1 MSIIKRRP
9 GALMAIGAL
18 IATGCIAFALRTV
31 WVERGGT
38 RLHDKVWQMTLEFH
52 FQADQSGAA
61 VYLALPVD
69 APRTKLL
76 GQTFFYPRLRQA
88 RLRPKAGELREAV
101 FVAPQR
107 GRFYLRAD
115 FQFYSDP
122 SAARQKTPTKE
133 TLSAVSRELYLSDDP
148 LIQIDNDRVKSA
160 FEKLFAAQTDKRQLL
175 DIIADFCEKKI
186 AVAATATPRS
196 VADVLLLR
204 KATALER
211 ARTMIALCRIGKI
224 PARLVSGFILA
235 EKPDAQP
242 YFWLEAYMDNNWLP
256 YDPENGYRH
265 ELPFNFIAVR
275 RGESEI
281 LRIKDGSRVSQ
292 EYTITHIV
300 NPHGFRGSAEQHF
313 IEVFD
318 LTRLPLSTQSSLILL
333 LLLPL
338 GALVTTFTRN
348 ILGIRTIGTFTPTL
362 LALAAVYADWRTT
375 ITIFIIVII
384 IAFGGRALMPGLKL
398 LKIPRLSVIFTMV
411 TVSMTLT
418 VSILEYFHFTP
429 AGHVVLLPL
438 VVLTTIVDRTYTA
451 VDRDGKRIALKRLG
465 WTIGVAICC
474 VWLFQW
480 EFIGRLLLV
489 HPELHFITLALLL
502 LLGLYNTRKLS
513 DISFFRFLA
522 EDHIKKDTATLDNS
536 PET

>member
-1 MSIIKRRP
+1 MSLIKKRP
-9 GALMAIGAL
+9 GALVAIGSL
-18 IATGCIAFALRTV
+18 IALGCIAFALRTV

-38 RLHDKVWQMTLEFH
+38 RLHDKVWQLTLEFH
-52 FQADQSGAA
+52 FQARQSGAA
-61 VYLALPVD
+61 AFMALPVD
-69 APRTKLL
+69 TPRAKLL
-76 GQTFFYPRLRQA
+76 GQNFFYPRLRQA
-88 RLRPKAGELREAV
+88 RLRPKAGELHEVA
-101 FVAPQR
+101 FVSPQR

-122 SAARQKTPTKE
+122 SAARQKTPAKE
-133 TLSAVSRELYLSDDP
+133 TLSAASRELYLSDDP
-148 LIQIDNDRVKSA
+148 LIQIGNERVKST
-160 FEKLFAAQTDKRQLL
+160 FEKLFASETDKRKLL
-175 DIIADFCEKKI
+175 DVIADFCEKKI

-196 VADVLLLR
+196 VADVLLQR

-211 ARTMIALCRIGKI
+211 ARTMIALCRIAKI
-224 PARLVSGFILA
+224 PARLISGFILA

-242 YFWLEAYMDNNWLP
+242 HFWIEAYMDNNWLP

-265 ELPFNFIAVR
+265 ELPFNFVAVR
-275 RGESEI
+275 RGGSEI
-281 LRIKDGSRVSQ
+281 LRIEEGSRISQ
-292 EYTITHIV
+292 AYAITHIV
-300 NPHGFRGSAEQHF
+300 NPHGFRGSAEQSF

-318 LTRLPLSTQSSLILL
+318 LTRLPLSTQSSLIML
-333 LLLPL
+333 LLLPI
-338 GALVTTFTRN
+338 GTFVTTFTRN
-348 ILGIRTIGTFTPTL
+348 ILGIRAIGTFTPTL

-375 ITIFIIVII
+375 ITIFIIVVTIG
-384 IAFGGRALMPGLKL
+384 FGGRALMPGLKL
-398 LKIPRLSVIFTMV
+398 LKIPRLSVIFTLV

-465 WTIGVAICC
+465 CTIGVAIGC
-474 VWLFQW
+474 VWLFRW

-502 LLGLYNTRKLS
+502 LLGLYNARKLS
-513 DISFFRFLA
+513 DFSFFQFLA
-522 EDHIKKDTATLDNS
+522 EDHKKKDTAALDNS
-536 PET
+536 SET